1 MKHAKMKERRLAERA
16 VTAVTV
22 AAACVALCAGGTL
35 AYFSAEEHAH
45 NVITTGG
52 VGIEL
57 VEWGDLERT
66 QPFED
71 AEGVMPGE
79 SVVKVVE
86 VENTGQAP
94 VWVRVK
100 ADVAVELAEGAQAP
114 EGDPT
119 DVVAIDFGTEKWTEK
134 DGWWHYNEI
143 LPAGETTSPLFQH
156 VTFDGPGMGNAY
168 QGCEVTVDVLA
179 QAVQSD
185 NNGATALE
193 AAGWPA
199 E

>member
-1 MKHAKMKERRLAERA
+1 MKHVGENKLARRLVTF
-16 VTAVTV
+16 VTAV
-22 AAACVALCAGGTL
+22 AACVALCAGGTL
-35 AYFSAEEHAH
+35 AYFSANETAH

-66 QPFED
+66 TPFEST
-71 AEGVMPGE
+71 EGVMPGE

-86 VENTGQAP
+86 VVNDGQAP
-94 VWVRVK
+94 AWVRIK
-100 ADVAVELAEGAQAP
+100 ADMALEHADGTAAEASDVEQII
-114 EGDPT
+114 T
-119 DVVAIDFGTEKWTEK
+119 IDFDTVKWTLK

-156 VTFDGPGMGNAY
+156 VIFAGPEMGNAY
-168 QGCEVTVDVLA
+168 QGCEVTVDVAA

-185 NNGATALE
+185 NNGSSALE

>member
-1 MKHAKMKERRLAERA
+1 MKHAGENKLIRRLVAF
-16 VTAVTV
+16 VTAV
-22 AAACVALCAGGTL
+22 AACVALGAGGTL
-35 AYFSAEEHAH
+35 AYFSAEERAH

-57 VEWGDLERT
+57 YEWADLEKT
-66 QPFED
+66 VPFED
-71 AEGVMPGE
+71 ASGVMPGE
-79 SVVKVVE
+79 SVVKVAE
-86 VENTGQAP
+86 VANDGQAP

-100 ADVAVELAEGAQAP
+100 ADVDVELADGAEAP
-114 EGDPT
+114 EGDLAG
-119 DVVAIDFGTEKWTEK
+119 VISIDFDIEKWTLQ

-143 LPAGETTSPLFQH
+143 LAAGETTAPLFQH

-168 QGCEVTVDVLA
+168 QGCTVTVDVYA

-185 NNGATALE
+185 NNGSSALE

>member
-1 MKHAKMKERRLAERA
+1 MKHAKTKERRLAERA

-22 AAACVALCAGGTL
+22 IAACVALCAGGTL
-35 AYFSAEEHAH
+35 AYFSASETAH

-57 VEWGDLERT
+57 CEWADLERT
-66 QPFED
+66 APFED
-71 AEGVMPGE
+71 VDGVMPGE

-86 VENTGQAP
+86 VANDGQAP

-100 ADVAVELAEGAQAP
+100 VDAALELADGTAAEAAAI
-114 EGDPT
+114 ER
-119 DVVAIDFGTEKWTEK
+119 VVAIDFDDERWTEK
-134 DGWWHYNEI
+134 DGWWYCNEV
-143 LPAGETTSPLFQH
+143 LPAGGTTTPLFEH
-156 VTFDGPGMGNAY
+156 VAFAGSEMGNAY
-168 QGCEVTVDVLA
+168 QSATLTVDVAA

>member
-1 MKHAKMKERRLAERA
+1 MKHAKENKLVRHVVTL
-16 VTAVTV
+16 VTAV
-22 AAACVALCAGGTL
+22 AACVALCAGGTL
-35 AYFSAEEHAH
+35 AYFSAEERAH

-57 VEWGDLERT
+57 LEWGDLEKT
-66 QPFED
+66 VPFEGV
-71 AEGVMPGE
+71 EGVMPGE

-86 VENTGQAP
+86 VANDGQAP

-100 ADVAVELAEGAQAP
+100 ADIAVELAEGAQAP
-114 EGDPT
+114 EGDPA
-119 DVVAIDFGTEKWTEK
+119 DVVAIDFDNEKWTLK

-143 LPAGETTSPLFQH
+143 LPAGETTAPLFEH
-156 VTFDGPGMGNAY
+156 VTFAGSEMGNAY
-168 QGCEVTVDVLA
+168 QDCEVTVDVYA

-185 NNGATALE
+185 NNGSSALE

>member
-1 MKHAKMKERRLAERA
+1 MKHAKENKLARRLVVA
-16 VTAVTV
+16 VTAV
-22 AAACVALCAGGTL
+22 AACVALCAGGTL
-35 AYFSAEEHAH
+35 AYFSAEQHAH

-52 VGIEL
+52 VGIKL

-66 QPFED
+66 QPFGD
-71 AEGVMPGE
+71 VEGVMPGE

-86 VENTGQAP
+86 VANDGQAP

-100 ADVAVELAEGAQAP
+100 ADVALELADGTAAEASDV
-114 EGDPT
+114 ER
-119 DVVAIDFGTEKWTEK
+119 VVAIDFDTAMWTLQ
-134 DGWWHYNEI
+134 DGWWHYSEI
-143 LPAGETTSPLFQH
+143 LPAGETTTPLFQH
-156 VTFDGPGMGNAY
+156 VAFDGPGMGNAF
-168 QGCEVTVDVLA
+168 QGCEVTVDVAA

-185 NNGATALE
+185 NNGSSALE